1 MDNNYLDFSRQ
12 YDELF
17 EKTKSEKRKI
27 NIIYTSIIIAG
38 FVVMGYFMFIHDVSR
53 DTAETIRNV
62 GGAILIILYIRQKRL
77 TRRLDANFKQ
87 SVIPDMIKAI
97 NPNLSYNAGAGHS
110 EDEFRKTEIYTGSI
124 DKYYSSDLVEGNIDK
139 THLKISFIQASVK
152 QNTGKSK
159 MLVPV
164 FDGTL
169 VTLDFNKYFTG
180 KTKIFTKDFIAKI
193 EGLVSSFGDGYE
205 KITVENADFNDKFIV
220 YTTDVQQAFYILSP
234 NLIEKIMEIQSF
246 NGTSRNMDVL
256 FIDNRLYIAFE
267 DAKFLDMDKADNYKE
282 QIALFQSEIKYF
294 INMVEIL
301 ELNNR
306 IWSKE

>member
-1 MDNNYLDFSRQ
+1 MNSNYADFNRQ
-12 YDELF
+12 YDELY
-17 EKTKSEKRKI
+17 EKTKAEKRKI
-27 NIIYTSIIIAG
+27 NIIYTTIIVTG
-38 FVVMGYFMFIHDVSR
+38 LVVMGYFLFIYDVRR

-77 TRRLDANFKQ
+77 TRRLDAKFKQ
-87 SVIPDMIKAI
+87 SVIPDMIKAV
-97 NPNLSYNAGAGHS
+97 NPNLTYNAGAGHS
-110 EDEFRKTEIYTGSI
+110 EDEFMKTEIYTGRI

-139 THLKISFIQASVK
+139 THLKISFITASVK

-159 MLVPV
+159 MPVPV
-164 FDGTL
+164 FEGTL

-180 KTKIFTKDFIAKI
+180 KTKIYTKDFIAKF
-193 EGLVSSFGDGYE
+193 EGLMNSFGDEYE
-205 KITVENADFNDKFIV
+205 KINLENADFNDKFIV

-256 FIDNRLYIAFE
+256 FIDNRLYITFE
-267 DAKFLDMDKADNYKE
+267 DVHFLDMNKADNYTE
-282 QIALFQSEIKYF
+282 QITLFQSEIKYF

>member
-1 MDNNYLDFSRQ
+1 MNSNYADFNRQ
-12 YDELF
+12 YDELY
-17 EKTKSEKRKI
+17 EKTKAEKRKI
-27 NIIYTSIIIAG
+27 NIIYTTIIVTG
-38 FVVMGYFMFIHDVSR
+38 LVVMGYFLFIYDVRR
-53 DTAETIRNV
+53 DTAEIIRNI

-77 TRRLDANFKQ
+77 TRRLDAKFKQ
-87 SVIPDMIKAI
+87 SVIPEMIKTV
-97 NPNLSYNAGAGHS
+97 NPNLTYNAGVGHS
-110 EDEFRKTEIYTGSI
+110 EDEFMKTEIYTGSI
-124 DKYYSSDLVEGNIDK
+124 DDFYSSDLVEGNIDK
-139 THLKISFIQASVK
+139 THLKISFIAASVK
-152 QNTGKSK
+152 QKTGKST

-164 FDGTL
+164 FEGTL

-180 KTKIFTKDFIAKI
+180 KTKIYTKDFIAKF
-193 EGLVSSFGDGYE
+193 EGLMNSFGDEYE
-205 KITVENADFNDKFIV
+205 KINLENADFNDKFIV

-256 FIDNRLYIAFE
+256 FIDNRLYITFE
-267 DAKFLDMDKADNYKE
+267 DVHFLDMNKADNYTE